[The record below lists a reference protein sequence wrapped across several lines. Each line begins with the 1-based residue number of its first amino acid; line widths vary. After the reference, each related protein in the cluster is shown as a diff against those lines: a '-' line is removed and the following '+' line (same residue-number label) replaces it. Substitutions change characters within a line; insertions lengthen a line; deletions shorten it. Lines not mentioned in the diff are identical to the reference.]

1 MFSPAGAARVCGGY
15 MLPITENPNMM
26 DRRNLAAGLTRKLR
40 ETTWVNGVKESSW
53 FHDSGLDQCH
63 LPFGESGFFGSTPNN
78 RFNRTHDDL
87 TAKFGERWWF
97 NSQFWSALFSD
108 NRLIACA
115 LQGRVWAS
123 IRPTLGPL
131 WGEPWN
137 TRTSSCKTKRSKALQ
152 MCFFVCIYIIYI
164 IIIITT
170 TK

>member
-87 TAKFGERWWF
+87 TAKFGER
-97 NSQFWSALFSD
+97 
-108 NRLIACA
+108 
-115 LQGRVWAS
+115 
-123 IRPTLGPL
+123 
-131 WGEPWN
+131 
-137 TRTSSCKTKRSKALQ
+137 
-152 MCFFVCIYIIYI
+152 
-164 IIIITT
+164 
-170 TK
+170 